1 MSFSV
6 RVLLIA
12 AALLGQVGCGYFVSG
27 TWVDDPGNWKRAFRS
42 IKPESVTVV
51 HSRYSRSPHWTLEF
65 QYFFELAPNAELR
78 DQLFSKNKL
87 RMLSSEEAAKEK
99 ASHFGKPPTWF
110 APKPADNYEVW
121 VYAQE
126 PRGNFKV
133 LIDKQT
139 GNMFLSDYQI

>member
-27 TWVDDPGNWKRAFRS
+27 TWVD
-42 IKPESVTVV
+42 
-51 HSRYSRSPHWTLEF
+51 
-65 QYFFELAPNAELR
+65 ELR

-99 ASHFGKPPTWF
+99 ASHFGKPPIR
-110 APKPADNYEVW
+110 A
-121 VYAQE
+121 
-126 PRGNFKV
+126 
-133 LIDKQT
+133 
-139 GNMFLSDYQI
+139 S